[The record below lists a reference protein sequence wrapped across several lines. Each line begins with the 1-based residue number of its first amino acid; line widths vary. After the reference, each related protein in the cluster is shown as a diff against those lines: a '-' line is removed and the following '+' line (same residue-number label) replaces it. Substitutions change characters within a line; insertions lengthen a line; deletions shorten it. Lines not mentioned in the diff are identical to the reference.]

1 MKATEVFK
9 TIFARFGNIKA
20 GKFIDDET
28 NEDLNDVAKVLSQFN
43 IELYDAQGNMN
54 DVGKILDT
62 LANRWEN
69 LTTVEK
75 NALASAIAG
84 VRQRE
89 NFIVLMDNYK
99 DAIKYTEEAMNSSG
113 TAMEKYNA
121 YLQSIEASQAKLK
134 ATFEEFS
141 QTLVDK
147 GIIKGF
153 YDLASSGLQLL
164 TLLTKFPL
172 LLRTIISLLSVIAIQ
187 KMTKSLGKFKF
198 GLGSTIEQIKIYIM
212 SMKNAELRQIAVAE
226 GLDVTATK
234 AKLATIGWTAII
246 VAITALISHYS
257 QLKKEQQET
266 TRAMAEEIKNTSNS
280 LEDLIKQY
288 EDLSKDGSF
297 NTEDLSKAQKI
308 QEEITNLVGKQA
320 NNLNLV
326 SSSYESQ
333 LELLKNIQVET
344 AKINAE
350 ALASA
355 SALEEEMA
363 EGTGAGWSGFKKAI
377 FRMGEFYKNL
387 YGAITNTSAFGELDA
402 LISKAADKAKD
413 SSKKYS
419 KDILDILQ
427 RTEEVT
433 NEIAVRPMAY
443 SADQIKSFGEEIKQN
458 LEILKQEGVISQEE
472 YSNAIAKTNVGL
484 QPYLDKLN
492 SINKALKVQAE
503 NQLIIDMASRNINN
517 QESYDDYIESI
528 KNSAEYSDKFKEVLI
543 EVVEQTFPQ
552 FSGALTETEVKARQ
566 YANSISN
573 LKKEIESAKTA
584 YDVLTSA
591 IEEYNEQGYLNYDTI
606 NNILEQ
612 GSDFIAYLVD
622 EKGHIRDNTSALEK
636 YIKEKTLLQ
645 AIETALSYVNSFS
658 NKTQEEALDI
668 LQNKISSQQTAIQSN
683 LDFLATEIQLL
694 PYTKE
699 VKEQIW
705 QQAIGYLKLAN
716 SIDLNSAST
725 SDAKD
730 ATEDWE
736 KVLDYANKAL
746 DDHIEKLE
754 KEREAVEKSIEEQI
768 KAKEK
773 QIDLL
778 EKEKEALEDK
788 NEEKNKEI
796 ELEELQRN
804 LQKAKQRTMRVYHEG
819 TGWVWEQDPE
829 AVQEAQKELDD
840 FYTEQK
846 IDDIDKRIETLKK
859 EVEAIEKTTDE
870 EEESYDKRLKLL
882 DEQIKKAEEYKA
894 KWNSVK
900 TDYEQAQ
907 NAIEAKAKLGA
918 AAEKDILDGKIG
930 VVNTFK
936 NGYTAALQ
944 AVASETQKQVGLTN
958 SYLSN
963 IKMPEFSTVKTA
975 KDTFGSASFAASKGK
990 YMIIS
995 KKYSPTIQT
1004 DSGRVYVD
1012 IDNQHENYIPLDE
1025 IHKVGDSY
1033 YIPSTASVYAK
1044 PYASGTLSAKSGL
1057 ANVDEKG
1064 NELIIPKQGRYRM
1077 MEYGDTVVPHNLSQ
1091 RLFDVAT
1098 NPLRFIAN
1106 ALNSVKSPNLMTSS
1120 VQTSNQSIIHIGTVE
1135 LPSVTNG
1142 ENFIKQL
1149 QLIAANR

>member
-1 MKATEVFK
+1 
-9 TIFARFGNIKA
+9 
-20 GKFIDDET
+20 
-28 NEDLNDVAKVLSQFN
+28 
-43 IELYDAQGNMN
+43 MN
-54 DVGKILDT
+54 DVGDILDT
-62 LANRWEN
+62 LGDKWDS
-69 LTTVEK
+69 LTEVEQ
-75 NALASAIAG
+75 NALASATAG
-84 VRQRE
+84 TKQRE

-187 KMTKSLGKFKF
+187 KMTKSLGKFKL

-246 VAITALISHYS
+246 VAITALISYYS

-288 EDLSKDGSF
+288 EDLGKDGSF

-326 SSSYESQ
+326 SSSYEEQ
-333 LELLKNIQVET
+333 LKLLKEIQVEN
-344 AKINAE
+344 AKKNTE

-355 SALEEEMA
+355 SALEEELA
-363 EGTGAGWSGFKKAI
+363 EGTGTGWAGFKKAI

-387 YGAITNTSAFGELDA
+387 YGTITNTNAFGELDA
-402 LISKAADKAKD
+402 LIGKAANKAKD

-427 RTEEVT
+427 RTEAVT

-503 NQLIIDMASRNINN
+503 NQLIIDMASRDINN

-552 FSGALTETEVKARQ
+552 FSGALTKTEVKARQ
-566 YANSISN
+566 YANSISD

-668 LQNKISSQQTAIQSN
+668 LKNKISSQQTAIQSN
-683 LDFLATEIQLL
+683 LDFLGTEIQLL

-705 QQAIGYLKLAN
+705 QQAIGYLKLVDNMNLSN
-716 SIDLNSAST
+716 SSIENT
-725 SDAKD
+725 KD

-736 KVLDYANKAL
+736 KVLAYANKIL

-754 KEREAVEKSIEEQI
+754 KEREAIEKEREAIEKSIEEQI
-768 KAKEK
+768 KAKKK

-788 NEEKNKEI
+788 NEEKNKEL
-796 ELEELQRN
+796 ELEKLQRN
-804 LQKAKQRTMRVYHEG
+804 LQKAKQRTMRVYRAELD
-819 TGWVWEQDPE
+819 TWVWEQDFE
-829 AVQEAQKELDD
+829 AVQEAQKELYD
-840 FYTEQK
+840 FYTEQQK
-846 IDDIDKRIETLKK
+846 DDIDKRIEALEK
-859 EVEAIEKTTDE
+859 EVEALEKTTNE

-882 DEQIKKAEEYKA
+882 DEQIEKAEEQIKKTDEQIKKAEEYKEE
-894 KWNSVK
+894 WNSVK
-900 TDYEQAQ
+900 TDYEHAQ
-907 NAIEAKAKLGA
+907 NEIVAKAQLGA
-918 AAEKDILDGKIG
+918 DAEKEILSGRLG
-930 VVNTFK
+930 VLNNFK
-936 NGYTAALQ
+936 TGYTQALSE
-944 AVASETQKQVGLTN
+944 VATKTKEQVESIN
-958 SYLSN
+958 SYLN
-963 IKMPEFSTVKTA
+963 EIKTPSFTTVKTA

-990 YMIIS
+990 YMVIS
-995 KKYSPTIQT
+995 TKYSPKIQT

-1012 IDNQHENYIPLDE
+1012 IDSQHENYIPLDE
-1025 IHKVGDSY
+1025 IHEVGDSY
-1033 YIPSTASVYAK
+1033 FIPSTASVYAK

-1091 RLFDVAT
+1091 RLFDVAS

-1120 VQTSNQSIIHIGTVE
+1120 VQTSNQSIIHIGTIE